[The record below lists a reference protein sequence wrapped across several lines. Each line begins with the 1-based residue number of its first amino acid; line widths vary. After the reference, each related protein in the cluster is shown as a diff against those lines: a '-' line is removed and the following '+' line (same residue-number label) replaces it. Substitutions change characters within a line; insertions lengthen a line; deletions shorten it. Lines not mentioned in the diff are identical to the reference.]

1 MRGTAG
7 TDSDY
12 DLLVVV
18 PDDVPLALRR
28 STRAYETLWGLST
41 SGDILVWNPHRLLR
55 ATAPPCVPAVHGRA
69 GGDSALFPLTRYGR
83 RTLASSSL
91 PPRTTRSARHQAAP
105 QPNRRG
111 TGAHSGLVH
120 TGAQWCDMM
129 ISMADIERSVR
140 QSVSIPSRI
149 AKRARAMAKT
159 RKTSANR
166 ILVDLIEAG
175 LESREAEKE
184 RFFSLVSRLTQSK
197 NTAERQRL
205 KEELARMTFGE

>member
-1 MRGTAG
+1 
-7 TDSDY
+7 
-12 DLLVVV
+12 
-18 PDDVPLALRR
+18 
-28 STRAYETLWGLST
+28 
-41 SGDILVWNPHRLLR
+41 
-55 ATAPPCVPAVHGRA
+55 
-69 GGDSALFPLTRYGR
+69 
-83 RTLASSSL
+83 
-91 PPRTTRSARHQAAP
+91 
-105 QPNRRG
+105 
-111 TGAHSGLVH
+111 
-120 TGAQWCDMM
+120 
-129 ISMADIERSVR
+129 MADIEQSVR